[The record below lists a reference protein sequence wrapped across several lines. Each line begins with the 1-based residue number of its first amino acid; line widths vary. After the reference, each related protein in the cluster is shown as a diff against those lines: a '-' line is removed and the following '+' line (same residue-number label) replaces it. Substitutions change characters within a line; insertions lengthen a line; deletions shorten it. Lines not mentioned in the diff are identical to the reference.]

1 MNENT
6 TETEKPEKQN
16 YWNSD
21 GRQKRRINDKCH
33 WGNELTHSKNCV
45 FVLFSVNAIKAKKKL
60 STNSKSLE
68 FTVLQSESCSCS
80 LCQTLLNLMLCSQC
94 WSWAMFYSRMCS
106 TKIITLKIPFK
117 VLPPLFILEWK
128 SMIRLNDLNERWFRT
143 YIGKNIRTDGSR
155 DRWI

>member
-1 MNENT
+1 MSLRKWT
-6 TETEKPEKQN
+6 DTFK
-16 YWNSD
+16 
-21 GRQKRRINDKCH
+21 
-33 WGNELTHSKNCV
+33 ELCFC
-45 FVLFSVNAIKAKKKL
+45 FVQRECNQSQKKKL

-68 FTVLQSESCSCS
+68 FTVLQSESRSCS